1 MKIVFATNNK
11 HKLDEIRSILGDSI
25 EVLSLKDIG
34 CNVDISE
41 TGKTLE
47 ENALQK
53 AQYVYDNYH
62 IDCFADDTGLEV
74 EVLDGAPGVYS
85 ARYAALPDNPVKSEG
100 ATSSHDSEANMTRL
114 LYELNGKD
122 NRKARFRTVI
132 ALIQKKD
139 VCPCGCTSIKE
150 IHKFEGIVEGEIIQE
165 RRGGEGF
172 GYDPIFQPDGYDKTF
187 AELGMDI
194 KNHIS
199 HRARATQKLAEFL
212 LNN

>member
-34 CNVDISE
+34 CNVDIPE

-74 EVLDGAPGVYS
+74 EALDGAPGVYS

-114 LYELNGKD
+114 LYELNSKD

-139 VCPCGCTSIKE
+139 ICPCGCTSIKE

-172 GYDPIFQPDGYDKTF
+172 GYDPIFQPDGYDETF

-199 HRARATQKLAEFL
+199 HRARATQKLAEYL
-212 LNN
+212 LK